1 MYREAYPKKNLL
13 KDLIYLAQTKP
24 VKKEVINGLFR
35 FGLEALIDAQYH
47 KSLVLVRLKDTKNL
61 GSILK
66 RLSFIHADIY
76 SFSDALEY
84 ENLELNDIWETTEF
98 LVILSPR
105 YSLAMVWD
113 YSTEDVPDSSAVC
126 YMLNSK
132 NVNDVVNIIS
142 SNSKID
148 LMRYTKEFT
157 PERRSNETLN
167 NAVNKFINFANS
179 IFEENMISTAQNS
192 ILETNTGVKEKYDYI
207 SSKAKGIAHEVRN
220 HISMINLYSKI
231 MSKKIETAECSEK
244 SSIEHAVMCIQK
256 SSGAISQL
264 LSELRTIQ
272 PPVLVELG
280 AASLIQNVISM
291 MKPVVEEKNIEIEFE
306 NIEDCRIIADENRL
320 INVLINLFYNSVDA
334 IESNGKI
341 KVSAENTADN
351 MLKISVTDNGC
362 GIDPAEL
369 HNIFK
374 EGYTSKPLGNGLGLY
389 ISKQS
394 MKELY
399 GDLILSHSDTKC
411 TTFDVLIPKA

>member
-179 IFEENMISTAQNS
+179 ILRRYPKTYNMYS
-192 ILETNTGVKEKYDYI
+192 ILAKIYKQDKNYDELKI
-207 SSKAKGIAHEVRN
+207 LAQKAKQ
-220 HISMINLYSKI
+220 YFPKD
-231 MSKKIETAECSEK
+231 
-244 SSIEHAVMCIQK
+244 
-256 SSGAISQL
+256 
-264 LSELRTIQ
+264 
-272 PPVLVELG
+272 PPV
-280 AASLIQNVISM
+280 I
-291 MKPVVEEKNIEIEFE
+291 
-306 NIEDCRIIADENRL
+306 
-320 INVLINLFYNSVDA
+320 
-334 IESNGKI
+334 
-341 KVSAENTADN
+341 
-351 MLKISVTDNGC
+351 VT
-362 GIDPAEL
+362 
-369 HNIFK
+369 FK
-374 EGYTSKPLGNGLGLY
+374 
-389 ISKQS
+389 
-394 MKELY
+394 
-399 GDLILSHSDTKC
+399 
-411 TTFDVLIPKA
+411 